1 MTDSSPPELVDSN
14 QYHILVADDDEIGR
28 RAVSRVLERAG
39 YACVEAISGTE
50 ARQFLEAGGI
60 DLLLADIKMEGNTR
74 LELLEYL
81 SHLIPRVPAV
91 LMTGHPTVQTA
102 AAATSFAVS
111 AYLLKPLDPQE
122 LLKVVQKEHA
132 HKNMVRRLQ
141 LHRQRQEDLL
151 EHMRQFEAALDQ
163 PNRGAASDLV
173 HSYASLAFESA
184 LDSLI
189 DVKVLFKAALNQSG
203 SELTAHFSQSRPAV
217 LMGAIQE
224 AINVIDRT
232 KHSFKS
238 RELAALRQKLESV
251 LREKDP
257 NITFN

>member
-1 MTDSSPPELVDSN
+1 MTGTTTPGAVDSN
-14 QYHILVADDDEIGR
+14 PYRILVAEDDEIGR
-28 RAVSRVLERAG
+28 KAVCRILERAG
-39 YACVEAISGTE
+39 YACVETISGTE
-50 ARQFLEAGGI
+50 ARQVLEAGGI
-60 DLLLADIKMEGNTR
+60 DLVLADIKMEGNMR

-81 SHLIPRVPAV
+81 SRLTPRVPAV

-102 AAATSFAVS
+102 AAATAFAVS

-141 LHRQRQEDLL
+141 LHRQRQENLL
-151 EHMRQFEAALDQ
+151 EQMRQFEAALDL
-163 PNRGAASDLV
+163 PNRNAASDMV
-173 HSYASLAFESA
+173 QSYASLVFENA
-184 LDSLI
+184 LESLI
-189 DVKVLFKAALNQSG
+189 GVKALLNAALSQSG
-203 SELTAHFSQSRPAV
+203 PELTKHFSQSRPAV

-251 LREKDP
+251 LREEDRG
-257 NITFN
+257 